1 MWFITKN
8 NKKFQHNMKKILFI
22 LIPFLGAGLM
32 AFNKFE
38 TFTKAQMQ
46 IAANGLVERFV
57 WSYTEDQCY
66 EYNTTNTCP
75 KLLPDSLIKSRLNL
89 CNILGTM
96 PDAIVPLPE
105 RPDRKMTE
113 EITEWHR
120 AWEYQDSIYE
130 DWVRF
135 ALRNRNLFIPLWTK
149 NKAVEFWSMVDN
161 AAIAKK
167 LDYSTRQKLFLE
179 LGKAVT
185 YYKKS
190 LNALARSEQ
199 QDRMA
204 IFESAAQISPRY
216 KAYELQEDLWNKQTT
231 HLTKANEQ
239 LRRKLATIGVTVM
252 PTCEDFYSYQ
262 FTRYDRT
269 YDYLFALIR
278 WAARHDDGTFG
289 ESEISGYKTSTL
301 DALVS
306 DGKKLAD
313 ITHESLYFYQIKK

>member
-1 MWFITKN
+1 
-8 NKKFQHNMKKILFI
+8 MKKVLFI
-22 LIPFLGAGLM
+22 LIPVFVAGLM

-38 TFTKAQMQ
+38 TFTEQQMQ
-46 IAANGLVERFV
+46 KVADGLVERFV

-75 KLLPDSLIKSRLNL
+75 KLLPDSLVRSRLNL
-89 CNILGTM
+89 SNILGAM
-96 PDAIVPLPE
+96 PNAIAPLSQ
-105 RPDRKMTE
+105 RDRKMTE

-120 AWEYQDSIYE
+120 AWEDQDSIYQ
-130 DWVRF
+130 DWVGF
-135 ALRNRNLFIPLWTK
+135 ALRNRSLFISLWTK

-179 LGKAVT
+179 MGKAVT
-185 YYKKS
+185 YYKNS

-199 QDRMA
+199 QDRTA
-204 IFESAAQISPRY
+204 IFVSAAQISPRY
-216 KAYELQEDLWNKQTT
+216 KAYELQEDLWNKQATD
-231 HLTKANEQ
+231 LTQANEQ
-239 LRRKLATIGVTVM
+239 LRRKLATIGVTVT

-278 WAARHDDGTFG
+278 WAARHDDGILT
-289 ESEISGYKTSTL
+289 ETEISGFKESTVNDML
-301 DALVS
+301 QDA
-306 DGKKLAD
+306 KKLAD
-313 ITHESLYFYQIKK
+313 VTQKSLYAYQIMK